1 MDERKTVEGQD
12 LAIGKNKPER
22 RYDIDWIR
30 ILAVLLLI
38 YSHSACIFGYPSWQV
53 NNAQRS
59 AGMTQ
64 FMSFTSLWHMPLL
77 FLVSGM
83 EQPLP
88 LDLGQ

>member
-1 MDERKTVEGQD
+1 M
-12 LAIGKNKPER
+12 
-22 RYDIDWIR
+22 DWIR

-38 YSHSACIFGYPSWQV
+38 YYHSAGIFGYPGWQV

-83 EQPLP
+83 GTAFALGFRTVEQYLKERVKRLLIP
-88 LDLGQ
+88 